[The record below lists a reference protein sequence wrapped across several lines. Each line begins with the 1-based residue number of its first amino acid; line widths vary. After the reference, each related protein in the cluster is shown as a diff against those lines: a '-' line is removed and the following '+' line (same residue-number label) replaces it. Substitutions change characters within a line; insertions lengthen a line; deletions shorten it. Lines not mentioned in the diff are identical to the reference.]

1 MTEQRFANFYEEDN
15 LERPRLDLFHVQGE
29 PAGFLNLDDDFPF
42 STPADRDDDL
52 EELVFEP
59 DAELALDAEEEDM
72 PEAEAL
78 AAAPELLEEDDLKN
92 IDTDD
97 MVKMYIKEATRTRLL
112 TAQEE
117 VDLAQRIER
126 GRMAQ
131 QELGRGNTAPSR
143 LKQLRRLIED
153 GQSASERLIQANAL
167 LVISVAKK
175 YIGRNV
181 PFIDLIQ
188 EGNIGLMRAA
198 KKFDYTRGFKFSTYA
213 TWWIRQAITRAL
225 ADQSRTIRLPAYMGD
240 QVNRMLRVQQ
250 QLQQRLGRLPT
261 PQEMGEVL
269 EMPANKVEDMIKS
282 IQQPLSLQMSI
293 NEDEDDA
300 LGDLIED
307 TTTPNPEDTTIQ
319 SLLGSDL
326 QDILEQLPARELRVL
341 QMRYGLLDGEAL
353 TLNEVGRRLG
363 ISRERARQ
371 IESQALRRLRTPLS
385 QYKLRSYLDQ

>member
-1 MTEQRFANFYEEDN
+1 MTEQRFANYFDEN
-15 LERPRLDLFHVQGE
+15 H
-29 PAGFLNLDDDFPF
+29 
-42 STPADRDDDL
+42 
-52 EELVFEP
+52 
-59 DAELALDAEEEDM
+59 LDAARMFSVSSEPNDFLRMDESFGFSRADDQDEDLIETAFEAEAEISEEIEDEDM
-72 PEAEAL
+72 PEAAEMT
-78 AAAPELLEEDDLKN
+78 AAPELLEEDDLKN
-92 IDTDD
+92 IETDD

-112 TAQEE
+112 TADEE
-117 VDLAQRIER
+117 VELAQRIER

-143 LKQLRRLIED
+143 LNQLRRLVED
-153 GQSASERLIQANAL
+153 GRSASERLIQANAL

-213 TWWIRQAITRAL
+213 TWWIRQAITRAM

-240 QVNRMLRVQQ
+240 QVNRMLRIQQ
-250 QLQQRLGRLPT
+250 QLQQRLGRAPT
-261 PQEMGEVL
+261 PQEVGEVM
-269 EMPANKVEDMIKS
+269 EMPVAKIEEMIKA

-307 TTTPNPEDTTIQ
+307 TTTPNPEDSTIQ
-319 SLLGSDL
+319 TLLGSDL
-326 QDILEQLPARELRVL
+326 KDILDQLPARELRVL
-341 QMRYGLLDGEAL
+341 QMRYGLLDGEPL

-385 QYKLRSYLDQ
+385 QYKLRSSLDQ

>member
-1 MTEQRFANFYEEDN
+1 MTEQRFANYFDEN
-15 LERPRLDLFHVQGE
+15 H
-29 PAGFLNLDDDFPF
+29 
-42 STPADRDDDL
+42 
-52 EELVFEP
+52 
-59 DAELALDAEEEDM
+59 LDAARMFSVSSEPNDFLRMDESFGFSRADDQDEDLIETAFEAEAEISEEIEDEDM
-72 PEAEAL
+72 PEAAEMT
-78 AAAPELLEEDDLKN
+78 AAPELLEEDDLKN
-92 IDTDD
+92 IETDD

-112 TAQEE
+112 TADEE
-117 VDLAQRIER
+117 VELAQRIER

-143 LKQLRRLIED
+143 LNQLRRLVED
-153 GQSASERLIQANAL
+153 GRSASERLIQANAL

-240 QVNRMLRVQQ
+240 QVNRMLRIQQ
-250 QLQQRLGRLPT
+250 QLQQRLGRAPT
-261 PQEMGEVL
+261 PQEVGEVM
-269 EMPANKVEDMIKS
+269 EMPVAKIEEMIKA

-307 TTTPNPEDTTIQ
+307 TTTPNPEDSTIQ
-319 SLLGSDL
+319 TLLGSDL
-326 QDILEQLPARELRVL
+326 KDILDQLPARELRVL
-341 QMRYGLLDGEAL
+341 QMRYGLLDGEPL

>member
-1 MTEQRFANFYEEDN
+1 MTEQRFTNYYDENDLDTSRLELFNGRGDAENF
-15 LERPRLDLFHVQGE
+15 LLSKFS
-29 PAGFLNLDDDFPF
+29 AGFGNDAAQDEDE
-42 STPADRDDDL
+42 DL
-52 EELVFEP
+52 ETLYA
-59 DAELALDAEEEDM
+59 AENDLSDEAEEEM
-72 PEAEAL
+72 PEAAEML
-78 AAAPELLEEDDLKN
+78 PAPELLEEDDLKN
-92 IDTDD
+92 IETDD

-112 TAQEE
+112 TAEEE

-143 LKQLRRLIED
+143 IKQLRRLVED
-153 GQSASERLIQANAL
+153 GRAASERLIQANAL

-240 QVNRMLRVQQ
+240 QVNRMLRVQA
-250 QLQQRLGRLPT
+250 QLQQRLGRAPT
-261 PQEMGEVL
+261 AQEMGDAL
-269 EMPANKVEDMIKS
+269 ELPAVKVEEMIKA
-282 IQQPLSLQMSI
+282 IQQPLSLHMSI

-319 SLLGSDL
+319 TLLGTDL
-326 QDILEQLPARELRVL
+326 QDILDQLPARELRVL
-341 QMRYGLLDGEAL
+341 QMRYGLLDGEPL

>member
-1 MTEQRFANFYEEDN
+1 MTEQRYAPYFDDDSV
-15 LERPRLDLFHVQGE
+15 ERSRLDVFHLTQE
-29 PAGFLNLDDDFPF
+29 PAKYFELDEEFEF
-42 STPADRDDDL
+42 SPAAPRD
-52 EELVFEP
+52 EELLTAEFEM
-59 DAELALDAEEEDM
+59 DAETVAEEEDM
-72 PEAEAL
+72 PEAAAL
-78 AAAPELLEEDDLKN
+78 TPAPELLEEDDLKN

-112 TAQEE
+112 TGEEE

-131 QELGRGNTAPSR
+131 QELGRGNTSPNR
-143 LKQLRRLIED
+143 LKHLRRLIED
-153 GQSASERLIQANAL
+153 GRSASERLIQANAL

-250 QLQQRLGRLPT
+250 QLQQRLGRMPT
-261 PQEMGEVL
+261 PQEVGEVMEL
-269 EMPANKVEDMIKS
+269 PANKVEDMMKA

-319 SLLGSDL
+319 TLLGSDL
-326 QDILEQLPARELRVL
+326 KDILEQLPARELRVL
-341 QMRYGLLDGEAL
+341 QMRYGLLDGDPL

-385 QYKLRSYLDQ
+385 QYKLRSYLEQ

>member
-1 MTEQRFANFYEEDN
+1 MTEQRFTNYYDENDLDTSRLELFNGRGDAENF
-15 LERPRLDLFHVQGE
+15 LLSKFS
-29 PAGFLNLDDDFPF
+29 AGFGNDAAQDEDE
-42 STPADRDDDL
+42 DL
-52 EELVFEP
+52 ETLYA
-59 DAELALDAEEEDM
+59 AENDLSDEAEEEM
-72 PEAEAL
+72 PEAAEML
-78 AAAPELLEEDDLKN
+78 PAPELLEEDDLKN
-92 IDTDD
+92 IETDD

-112 TAQEE
+112 TAEEE

-143 LKQLRRLIED
+143 IKQLRRLVED
-153 GQSASERLIQANAL
+153 GRAASERLIQANAL

-240 QVNRMLRVQQ
+240 QVNRMLRVQA
-250 QLQQRLGRLPT
+250 QLQQRLGRAPT
-261 PQEMGEVL
+261 AQEMGDAL
-269 EMPANKVEDMIKS
+269 ELPAVKVEEMIKA

-319 SLLGSDL
+319 TLLGTDL
-326 QDILEQLPARELRVL
+326 QDILDQLPARELRVL
-341 QMRYGLLDGEAL
+341 QMRYGLLDGEPL

>member
-1 MTEQRFANFYEEDN
+1 MTEQRFANYFDEN
-15 LERPRLDLFHVQGE
+15 H
-29 PAGFLNLDDDFPF
+29 
-42 STPADRDDDL
+42 
-52 EELVFEP
+52 
-59 DAELALDAEEEDM
+59 LDAARMFSVTSEPGDYLRMDESLGFSRADDQDEDLIETAFEAEAEISEEMEDEDM
-72 PEAEAL
+72 PEAAEMT
-78 AAAPELLEEDDLKN
+78 AAPELLEEDDLKN
-92 IDTDD
+92 IETDD

-112 TAQEE
+112 TAEEE
-117 VDLAQRIER
+117 VELAQRIER

-143 LKQLRRLIED
+143 LNQLRRLVED
-153 GQSASERLIQANAL
+153 GRSASERLIQANAL

-240 QVNRMLRVQQ
+240 QVNRMLRIQQ
-250 QLQQRLGRLPT
+250 QLQQRLGRAPT
-261 PQEMGEVL
+261 PQEIGDMM
-269 EMPANKVEDMIKS
+269 EMPAVKIEEMIKA

-307 TTTPNPEDTTIQ
+307 TTTPNPEDSTIQ
-319 SLLGSDL
+319 TLLGSDL
-326 QDILEQLPARELRVL
+326 KDILEQLPARELRVL
-341 QMRYGLLDGEAL
+341 QMRYGLLDGEPL